1 MGFWFFWFIL
11 IGLLL
16 VWSAINEMKKEN
28 KELKK
33 RLDDLAKATGY
44 EELSS
49 NYVEESL
56 KSELAMLKSKGED
69 IQAVKLLREKTGM
82 GLVPAKQFIDDLE

>member
-16 VWSAINEMKKEN
+16 GWSAINEMKKEN

-82 GLVPAKQFIDDLE
+82 GLVHAKQFIDDLE